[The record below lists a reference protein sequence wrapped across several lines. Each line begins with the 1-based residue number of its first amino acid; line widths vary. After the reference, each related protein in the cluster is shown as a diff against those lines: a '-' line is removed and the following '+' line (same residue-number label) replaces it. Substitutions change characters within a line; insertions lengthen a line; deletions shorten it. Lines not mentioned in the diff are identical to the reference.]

1 MEIEKTLHL
10 AAPPAQ
16 VWALLLDPQ
25 AMAACVPGMQSVEI
39 VGPDEYTAL
48 MQVKIAFVSARFR
61 LRTRIVQRDE
71 PHYLKA
77 EGTGEDAAVASS
89 LKQTTEVFLEA
100 AAEGGTG
107 LRLKVHVDVLG
118 RIGSFGLSAMKTKA
132 DRLWDEFGVKLAER
146 LGPAVPVAGEAP
158 SLPAIAGPAAE
169 AAASAESEPRPAA
182 EPGIAVRP
190 APGPGPEAAA
200 PAGAFAP
207 AAGQL
212 APPAQRTVTEPPRMP
227 APTPRTWGERLGQAL
242 GLRRPADE
250 CIVVEMRRPDQT
262 WIRVEWPASRA
273 AECAQWLRETTR

>member
-146 LGPAVPVAGEAP
+146 M
-158 SLPAIAGPAAE
+158 
-169 AAASAESEPRPAA
+169 R
-182 EPGIAVRP
+182 
-190 APGPGPEAAA
+190 
-200 PAGAFAP
+200 
-207 AAGQL
+207 QL
-212 APPAQRTVTEPPRMP
+212 AR
-227 APTPRTWGERLGQAL
+227 AL
-242 GLRRPADE
+242 GAVGIGVAEQRSVGFARDNLDVTVLRGGVFDHVGQQQRL
-250 CIVVEMRRPDQT
+250 VHHQT
-262 WIRVEWPASRA
+262 GLKHGVLLRV
-273 AECAQWLRETTR
+273 